1 MTHQRSWSLA
11 LAGLLVMFI
20 PLATFAQDAK
30 PDDQPPAAEKPKLA
44 DEQTE
49 IAEQY
54 KRFEAVLLRMAEL
67 TAANDPRRAALLRQA
82 VEQSKNRAIN
92 NRFDSLVKFLQDNR
106 LANAVTNQ
114 EDLQKELAALMELLL
129 SENRQERLASEQARI
144 KDYLKR
150 VNKLIKDQKSIQGQ
164 SSGNADPKQLAPKQG
179 KLAEDT
185 GKLAKDI
192 QNNEETKPGENA
204 KGKENEG
211 KENQG
216 KENQGKPGENQEG
229 KQGEN
234 KPMPGEQKPGEQKPG
249 EQKPGESPKG
259 EQQKGEQGEPQKGEQ
274 QKGEQGE
281 PQKGKPMKPMKGQQG
296 EPGEQGDPNNN
307 QQQQQQQQQQDQD
320 EQNPARKR
328 IQAAQEKMKKAEEK
342 LEQAKKKDAVE
353 EQEQAIREL
362 EQAKAELE
370 RILRQLREEEIERM
384 LAQLEAR
391 FRKMLA
397 VQIEVYEGTLRV
409 DKVPQTRRGR
419 NEEAEAG
426 RLSRRE
432 AEITL
437 EAEKALALLRE
448 EGSAVA
454 MPEAVSQMHEDMQ
467 DVVVR
472 LAQAKVDTRT
482 QGLEEDIIA
491 ALEEMI
497 EALQKAQKQMEDQKQ
512 QQQQQGQQQD
522 KPLIDQIAELK
533 MIRSL
538 QLRVNRRT
546 QRYADLI
553 EGKEQAVEPD
563 LIEAVRELGDREK
576 SIHKAAR
583 DIVVGRN
590 Q

>member
-1 MTHQRSWSLA
+1 MTHTRRCWTLA
-11 LAGLLVMFI
+11 FGGVLVMFLTTV
-20 PLATFAQDAK
+20 LAAAPESDTQ
-30 PDDQPPAAEKPKLA
+30 PAAASDEKPKLV
-44 DEQTE
+44 DEQGD

-67 TAANDPRRAALLRQA
+67 TAATDPRRAALLRQA

-92 NRFDSLVKFLQDNR
+92 GRFDALIKFLQENR
-106 LANAVTNQ
+106 LALAVTNQ
-114 EDLQKELAALMELLL
+114 EDLQKELQSLMELLL
-129 SENRQERLASEQARI
+129 SENRQERLASEQARV
-144 KDYLKR
+144 KEYLKR
-150 VNKLIKDQKSIQGQ
+150 VNKLIKDQKAIQGQ
-164 SSGNADPKQLAPKQG
+164 SAGKTDPKQLAPKQG
-179 KLAEDT
+179 QLADDT

-192 QNNEETKPGENA
+192 QANEEGKPDSDGNSKDGQPQE
-204 KGKENEG
+204 GEG
-211 KENQG
+211 KDGQ
-216 KENQGKPGENQEG
+216 K
-229 KQGEN
+229 GEN
-234 KPMPGEQKPGEQKPG
+234 KPKPGEEGQKPKDGDKPGEQKPSEQKPGEQKPG
-249 EQKPGESPKG
+249 EQGQQGENQKGQEGKPQEGKPQPGKPQKGQPGE
-259 EQQKGEQGEPQKGEQ
+259 QGEQGEPSDG
-274 QKGEQGE
+274 
-281 PQKGKPMKPMKGQQG
+281 
-296 EPGEQGDPNNN
+296 
-307 QQQQQQQQQQDQD
+307 QQQQQQNQQSD

-328 IQAAQEKMKKAEEK
+328 IQAAEEKMRQAQEK
-342 LEQAKKKDAVE
+342 LEQAKRKDAVE

-391 FRKMLA
+391 FRKML
-397 VQIEVYEGTLRV
+397 QIQVEVYEGTLRL
-409 DKVPQTRRGR
+409 DKVPQARRGR
-419 NEEAEAG
+419 NEEIEAG

-432 AEITL
+432 AEIAL

-472 LAQAKVDTRT
+472 LAQTKVDRRT

-497 EALQKAQKQMEDQKQ
+497 EALQKAQKEMEDQKQ
-512 QQQQQGQQQD
+512 QQQQQQQRKQE
-522 KPLIDQIAELK
+522 KALIDQIAELK

-553 EGKEQAVEPD
+553 EGQEQAVEPD
-563 LIEAVRELGDREK
+563 LVEAVRELGEREQRVY
-576 SIHKAAR
+576 KATR